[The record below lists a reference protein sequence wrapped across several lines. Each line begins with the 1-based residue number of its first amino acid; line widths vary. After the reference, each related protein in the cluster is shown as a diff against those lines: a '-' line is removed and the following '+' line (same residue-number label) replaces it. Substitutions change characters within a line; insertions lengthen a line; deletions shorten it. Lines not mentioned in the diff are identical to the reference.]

1 MTLGPTL
8 HRRGAKSS
16 TWVRSVVAIVGVG
29 FGGCQPGPLPVLAAS
44 APSSSE
50 RRLDAARLQP
60 DSARPG
66 PVARAEAHGVVS
78 LAEPVGAGAIAQFVE
93 AFVDA
98 WRRESLD
105 DLDSLLSQGSDVGP
119 IEALGRGREA
129 VVENWRQR
137 LKAHT
142 HEYARLEGDLVAV
155 ERIEHWDSDDL
166 GRVRGGLPQTTLRMG
181 DVYVSAPIRSALS
194 GSERLFGNFLVMVLR
209 REKGDL
215 RVVAY
220 GETDDRPSH

>member
-1 MTLGPTL
+1 ML
-8 HRRGAKSS
+8 
-16 TWVRSVVAIVGVG
+16 VRSVAALVGVAL
-29 FGGCQPGPLPVLAAS
+29 GGCQRPPLPVLAAS

-50 RRLDAARLQP
+50 RRPDAARLEP
-60 DSARPG
+60 ESARPS

-78 LAEPVGAGAIAQFVE
+78 LGEPVGAAAIAQFVQT
-93 AFVDA
+93 FVDA

-119 IEALGRGREA
+119 IEAPGRGREA

-137 LKAHT
+137 LKAHA
-142 HEYARLEGDLVAV
+142 HEYARLESDLVAV

-181 DVYVSAPIRSALS
+181 DVYASVPIRVSLS

-220 GETDDRPSH
+220 GETDERPSH